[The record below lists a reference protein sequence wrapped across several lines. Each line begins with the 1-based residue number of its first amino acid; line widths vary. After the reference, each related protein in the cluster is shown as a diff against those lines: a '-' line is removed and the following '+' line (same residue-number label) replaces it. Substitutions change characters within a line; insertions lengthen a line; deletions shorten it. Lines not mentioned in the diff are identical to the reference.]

1 MKKLL
6 LILFIAAA
14 QTAFPQTPT
23 QDLEVLMIGAS
34 HSYDPKTPQDLT
46 DIHAKIRTFKPHAIF
61 GEWLS
66 PEDEKALKNYWNKD
80 GVMKR
85 YERLKSRKAIPES
98 ELSKEIARYEAIVDK
113 NPKDMKARVDLAVA
127 HYLNFD
133 AGNGYF
139 QMWHVAKHLQKNPKD
154 TVVFNYS
161 KKMFFTSAIDSVHKA
176 VANYIDDEYDYI
188 AHPMMLEL
196 GIKKMYAMDSQR
208 WDEKWSIA
216 WGNADSVFY
225 AHRDKYKTD
234 SLSEMGKKVS
244 DLRKIVKKRMD
255 YLMEDAAKVYG
266 ENHATEA
273 LNGPQMTEWLYR
285 INFVSDEYRQLDF
298 FPADLY
304 GWMLHYWWH
313 RNNDMCDNT
322 INRAKANG
330 FKRVTIVVGAN
341 HAAIMSKIFKEK
353 GVKVISINDAPTK

>member
-6 LILFIAAA
+6 LIFLLTLT
-14 QTAFPQTPT
+14 QTAFSQTPT

-46 DIHAKIRTFKPHAIF
+46 GIHAKIRTFKPNAFF

-66 PEDEKALKNYWNKD
+66 PEDEKALKNYWNKE

-98 ELSKEIARYEAIVDK
+98 ELSKEIARLEAIVDK
-113 NPKDMKARVDLAVA
+113 TPKDLKARVDLAIA
-127 HYLNFD
+127 HYLSFD

-139 QMWHVAKHLQKNPKD
+139 QMWYVAKHLQKNPKD
-154 TVVFNYS
+154 TAIFNYS
-161 KKMFFTSAIDSVHKA
+161 RKMFLPASMDSVHKM

-208 WDEKWSIA
+208 WDDKWSIA
-216 WGNADSVFY
+216 WTNADSVFN
-225 AHRDKYKTD
+225 AHQDKYKTD

-244 DLRKIVKKRMD
+244 NLRKLVKTRMD
-255 YLMEDAAKVYG
+255 YLLKDAAKVYG

-304 GWMLHYWWH
+304 GWMLNYWWH

-353 GVKVISINDAPTK
+353 GVKVININDAPMK